1 MNDVYRLSIVFF
13 LLLIKREKF
22 IQLKNRTRN
31 DREDKAWNDRGHKL
45 IAFMY
50 NKTRSPKKKNLPT
63 FFSFLKDKQT
73 KIHVFFLLIYNN
85 VDIGQTNINL
95 PSGYWANI
103 PKTLVKDKQTKL
115 DPSLLLYIY
124 HSTWSP
130 IHHPQTSTWNT
141 NNYGIEVLCF
151 GYCCCLHSKE
161 AISKLINLFHLWNTS

>member
-13 LLLIKREKF
+13 LWLIKKEKF

-31 DREDKAWNDRGHKL
+31 DREDKAWNDCGHKL

-50 NKTRSPKKKNLPT
+50 NKTRSHQKKKK
-63 FFSFLKDKQT
+63 SA
-73 KIHVFFLLIYNN
+73 HVFFLFEAKLLL
-85 VDIGQTNINL
+85 DKMGSWNL

-103 PKTLVKDKQTKL
+103 RKTLKDKQTKL
-115 DPSLLLYIY
+115 DPSQLLYIY

-141 NNYGIEVLCF
+141 NNYENEVLCF
-151 GYCCCLHSKE
+151 GYF
-161 AISKLINLFHLWNTS
+161 LFVVVFIPRRLYQN